1 MSQTFL
7 LPPVSAV
14 RMVWARTGIFSKDEH
29 SKISAVLTESA
40 LKSIRDRAEADDK
53 ERKYVNSAIATM
65 DATLR
70 NLDVIYKGREL
81 NFEENE
87 KLRKAY
93 LDSVKENLEFGKKA
107 VDFLKSLPA
116 MAIGGAGGITVAQYF
131 KISDINLWA
140 IGLALAAIGY
150 IVNLAII
157 RLMRKRTQMLYV
169 VQDYERGLYYDQ
181 YVTRIAT
188 TLTALYLDLDRI
200 HKNVFGQSY
209 PSDVEVS
216 DIIEEMLKGV
226 RPTFCKYVHKHMREK
241 KIKPELWALCETGE
255 RDAVEKCPCWEG

>member
-14 RMVWARTGIFSKDEH
+14 RMVCARTGIFSKDEH

-87 KLRKAY
+87 KLRKVY
-93 LDSVKENLEFGKKA
+93 LDSVKENLEFGKK
-107 VDFLKSLPA
+107 K
-116 MAIGGAGGITVAQYF
+116 
-131 KISDINLWA
+131 
-140 IGLALAAIGY
+140 
-150 IVNLAII
+150 
-157 RLMRKRTQMLYV
+157 
-169 VQDYERGLYYDQ
+169 
-181 YVTRIAT
+181 
-188 TLTALYLDLDRI
+188 
-200 HKNVFGQSY
+200 
-209 PSDVEVS
+209 
-216 DIIEEMLKGV
+216 V
-226 RPTFCKYVHKHMREK
+226 RYR
-241 KIKPELWALCETGE
+241 
-255 RDAVEKCPCWEG
+255 